1 MQPTR
6 LASSFRY
13 PRRLNLRKKL
23 VAVAATLLVLL
34 GAAGAAFAITYGQ
47 PDGNR
52 HPNVGAMIRLRSDGQ
67 FRILCSGSLI
77 APRVFLTAS
86 HCTRFLEDQGI
97 SDVWVTFDSKFT
109 QKSKLIHGT
118 MHSNPLYNQS
128 QSDTGD
134 IAVITLD
141 KAVATEPVQ
150 LPPAGLLDRMKAS
163 GTLNRTLFT
172 SVGYGVQEPQPGP
185 GGITNPFPMERWYSA
200 GEFDALNPTW
210 LRIAQ
215 TQATGDGG
223 TCSGDS
229 GGPQFLGAG
238 TTETKTQVSITIT
251 GDVFCF
257 ATNVAYRLD
266 TPSARTFLS
275 QFVTLP

>member
-1 MQPTR
+1 MSRTR
-6 LASSFRY
+6 YGTGVREIGMNTKLI
-13 PRRLNLRKKL
+13 RRIVVL
-23 VAVAATLLVLL
+23 VALFLMTTSQNAA
-34 GAAGAAFAITYGQ
+34 AITYGQ

-52 HPNVGAMIRLRSDGQ
+52 HPNVGAMIRLRSDGVY
-67 FRILCSGSLI
+67 RILCSGSLI
-77 APRVFLTAS
+77 SPTVFLTAS
-86 HCTRFLEDQGI
+86 HCTTFLEQQGI
-97 SDVWVTFDSKFT
+97 NDVWVTFDSKFT

-134 IAVITLD
+134 IAVIVLD
-141 KAVATEPVQ
+141 KAVDMTPVQ
-150 LPPAGLLDRMKAS
+150 LPTAGLLDRMKADGS
-163 GTLNRTLFT
+163 LNRTLFT
-172 SVGYGVQEPQPGP
+172 SVGYGTQEPEPGP
-185 GGITNPFPMERWYSA
+185 GGITNAFPMERWYSV
-200 GEFDALNPTW
+200 GEFDALNKTW

-229 GGPQFLGAG
+229 GGPQFLGGGAS
-238 TTETKTQVSITIT
+238 ETKTQVSITIT

-266 TPSARTFLS
+266 TPQARAFLG
-275 QFVTLP
+275 QFVSLP

>member
-1 MQPTR
+1 
-6 LASSFRY
+6 
-13 PRRLNLRKKL
+13 
-23 VAVAATLLVLL
+23 
-34 GAAGAAFAITYGQ
+34 
-47 PDGNR
+47 
-52 HPNVGAMIRLRSDGQ
+52 
-67 FRILCSGSLI
+67 
-77 APRVFLTAS
+77 
-86 HCTRFLEDQGI
+86 
-97 SDVWVTFDSKFT
+97 
-109 QKSKLIHGT
+109 

-128 QSDTGD
+128 QSDSGD

-141 KAVATEPVQ
+141 KAVNLEPVQ
-150 LPPAGLLDRMKAS
+150 LPPAGLLDRMKAA

-185 GGITNPFPMERWYSA
+185 GGITNPFPMERWYSV

-238 TTETKTQVSITIT
+238 SAETKTQVSITIT

-266 TPSARTFLS
+266 TAPARAFLS
-275 QFVTLP
+275 QFVPLP

>member
-1 MQPTR
+1 M
-6 LASSFRY
+6 A
-13 PRRLNLRKKL
+13 KK
-23 VAVAATLLVLL
+23 AFVAAIMAALVTTVP
-34 GAAGAAFAITYGQ
+34 AAAITYGQ

-52 HPNVGAMIRLRSDGQ
+52 HPNVGAVIRLRSDGQ

-97 SDVWVTFDSKFT
+97 SDVWVTFDSTFT
-109 QKSKLIHGT
+109 QSSNRIHGT
-118 MHSNPLYNQS
+118 MHSNPNFSQR

-141 KAVATEPVQ
+141 QAVTNVAPVQ
-150 LPPAGLLDRMKAS
+150 LPPAGLLDQMKAA

-172 SVGYGVQEPQPGP
+172 SVGYGTQEPKPGP
-185 GGITNPFPMERWYSA
+185 GGITNAFPMERWFSV
-200 GEFDALNPTW
+200 GEFNALNKAFM
-210 LRIAQ
+210 RIAQ

-238 TTETKTQVSITIT
+238 ADETNIQPSITIT

-257 ATNVAYRLD
+257 ATNVVYRLD
-266 TPSARTFLS
+266 TPQARAFLS
-275 QFVTLP
+275 EFVTLP

>member
-1 MQPTR
+1 MRGKT
-6 LASSFRY
+6 
-13 PRRLNLRKKL
+13 L
-23 VAVAATLLVLL
+23 VAALL
-34 GAAGAAFAITYGQ
+34 GALVLTVPAAAITYGQ

-67 FRILCSGSLI
+67 YRILCSGSLI

-109 QKSKLIHGT
+109 QSSKLIHGT
-118 MHSNPLYNQS
+118 MHSNPNFNQA
-128 QSDTGD
+128 QSDSGD

-141 KAVATEPVQ
+141 KAVTNVAPVQ
-150 LPPAGLLDRMKAS
+150 LPPAGLLDRMQAA
-163 GTLNRTLFT
+163 GTLNRALFT

-185 GGITNPFPMERWYSA
+185 GGITNAFPMERWFSV
-200 GEFDALNPTW
+200 GEFNALNKAFM
-210 LRIAQ
+210 RIAQ

-238 TTETKTQVSITIT
+238 ANETNTQVSITIT
-251 GDVFCF
+251 GDIFCF
-257 ATNVAYRLD
+257 ATNVVYRLD
-266 TPSARTFLS
+266 TPQARAFLS

>member
-1 MQPTR
+1 V
-6 LASSFRY
+6 
-13 PRRLNLRKKL
+13 KK
-23 VAVAATLLVLL
+23 VLL
-34 GAAGAAFAITYGQ
+34 AALLAMLVTTVPAAAITYGQ

-52 HPNVGAMIRLRSDGQ
+52 HPNVGAVIRLRSDGQ

-109 QKSKLIHGT
+109 QSSRRIHGT
-118 MHSNPLYNQS
+118 MHSNPNFNQR

-134 IAVITLD
+134 LAVITLD
-141 KAVATEPVQ
+141 EAVTNVAPVQ
-150 LPPAGLLDRMKAS
+150 LPPAGLLDRMKADGS
-163 GTLNRTLFT
+163 LNRALFT
-172 SVGYGVQEPQPGP
+172 SVGYGVQEPQPGK
-185 GGITNPFPMERWYSA
+185 GGITNAFPMERWFSV
-200 GEFDALNPTW
+200 GEFNALNKAW
-210 LRIAQ
+210 LRISQ

-238 TTETKTQVSITIT
+238 ANETNTQVSITIT

-257 ATNVAYRLD
+257 ATNVVYRLD
-266 TPSARTFLS
+266 TPQARAFLS

>member
-1 MQPTR
+1 MKRIVFVVT
-6 LASSFRY
+6 LAA
-13 PRRLNLRKKL
+13 L
-23 VAVAATLLVLL
+23 VASMPAA
-34 GAAGAAFAITYGQ
+34 AITYGQ

-52 HPNVGAMIRLRSDGQ
+52 HPNVGAVIRLRADGQ

-109 QKSKLIHGT
+109 QSSTRIHGT
-118 MHSNPLYNQS
+118 MHSNPNFSQR

-141 KAVATEPVQ
+141 QAVTNVAPVQ
-150 LPPAGLLDRMKAS
+150 LPPAGLLDRMKAD

-185 GGITNPFPMERWYSA
+185 GGITNPFPMERWYSV
-200 GEFDALNPTW
+200 GEFDALNKTW

-238 TTETKTQVSITIT
+238 ADETNTQVSITIT

-257 ATNVAYRLD
+257 ATNVAYRVD
-266 TPSARTFLS
+266 TPQARAFLS

>member
-1 MQPTR
+1 MR
-6 LASSFRY
+6 
-13 PRRLNLRKKL
+13 KL
-23 VAVAATLLVLL
+23 VAALTAVLVLAATGTAL
-34 GAAGAAFAITYGQ
+34 GITYGQ

-52 HPNVGAMIRLRSDGQ
+52 HPNVGAMIRLRDDGQ

-118 MHSNPLYNQS
+118 MHSNPAFNQA

-141 KAVATEPVQ
+141 KAVTDVAPVQ
-150 LPPAGLLDRMKAS
+150 LPAAGLLDRMKAD
-163 GTLNRTLFT
+163 GTLNRALFT

-185 GGITNPFPMERWYSA
+185 GGITNAFPMERWSSV
-200 GEFDALNPTW
+200 GEFNALNPTFM
-210 LRIAQ
+210 RISQ

-229 GGPQFLGAG
+229 GGPQFLGGGAG
-238 TTETKTQVSITIT
+238 ETKTQVSITIT
-251 GDVFCF
+251 GDIFCF
-257 ATNVAYRLD
+257 ATNVVYRLD
-266 TPSARTFLS
+266 TPSARAFLS